1 MNANSQTLV
10 LLCLFSLP
18 LFECRPSHRPPA
30 HSSAQ
35 LSVRLLLFS
44 TVAFSCAYRSA
55 VVCVMLSPCWC
66 HSCVGVLLGM
76 CSALPFVCRFLSCG
90 VHSSRTTPAVC
101 VCVCVCVPVCAARR
115 RMPCLWSTRACV
127 HVPCVVRG

>member
-66 HSCVGVLLGM
+66 HSCVGVLLGDVLSVAI
-76 CSALPFVCRFLSCG
+76 CLSLPELWCAQLTHHTSC
-90 VHSSRTTPAVC
+90 VC
-101 VCVCVCVPVCAARR
+101 VCVCVC
-115 RMPCLWSTRACV
+115 ACV
-127 HVPCVVRG
+127 CSSASNAVPLEY